1 MSNFATAISRVVEL
15 SKQLD
20 MIMTDTFEMVAKT
33 FQGLEGV
40 LSDELEALGAQQ
52 VQQGRRMV
60 SFMGDKE
67 LMYRANFSLR
77 TALRVLMPVYKFNS
91 TDADDLYDQVKM
103 FDWSS
108 IMSENSTFSIDCTVY
123 SETFRHSRFV
133 TYRVKDA
140 IVDYFMEKTGN
151 RPSIRLNAPDYQFN
165 VHISG
170 NDVTISLDSSGE
182 PLYKRGWRVAQTD
195 APINEVLAAGIIKL
209 SGWDGECNLVDPM
222 CGSGTFLIEAALIAA
237 NINPG
242 VYRKEY
248 AFQKWPNYDAQLFE
262 DIYNDDSGEREFN
275 HKIYGYD
282 ILGKAVAATNA
293 NVKNAGLS
301 QYIEVERV
309 PLEEQVTAPEKGVL
323 ITNPPYGERLTSDEL
338 PQLYATLGNKLKK
351 VYVGYDCWLIVGS
364 NKELIDNLGLKASL
378 HYPLLNGDIECELRE
393 YVIFD
398 GSFDDMR
405 RKGGSIKNPDFRAS
419 DKPTRVRR
427 DHDDEQHRPFKRGDK
442 GEQRHSDGRPGRDFK
457 RGDRDFKRG
466 DRDFKRGDR
475 DFKRGDR
482 RDDSQAKRRDFKRDG
497 DRGVNPMRQQ
507 RRNEGDTHVYRTDRP
522 YSEGDRRRT
531 FSFHGPQLG
540 EDKARP
546 VFKGRRNGWKRRDAD
561 TGMGNDTGENNN
573 SQE

>member
-1 MSNFATAISRVVEL
+1 MSE
-15 SKQLD
+15 
-20 MIMTDTFEMVAKT
+20 TFEMVAKT

-40 LSDELEALGAQQ
+40 LSDELVALGAQD
-52 VQQGRRMV
+52 VKQGRRMV
-60 SFMGDKE
+60 SFVGDKE

-77 TALRVLMPVYKFNS
+77 TALRVLKPIYKFTS
-91 TDADDLYDQVKM
+91 TSADDLYEQVKQ
-103 FDWSS
+103 FQWEN
-108 IMSENSTFSIDCTVY
+108 ILSEDNTFSIDCTVY
-123 SETFRHSRFV
+123 SDTFRHSRFV
-133 TYRVKDA
+133 TYRVKDGIA
-140 IVDYFMEKTGN
+140 DYFMERSGK

-170 NDVTISLDSSGE
+170 NEVTISLDSSGE

-209 SGWDGECNLVDPM
+209 SGWDGESNFVDPM

-248 AFQKWPNYDAQLFE
+248 AFQKWPDYDADLFDE
-262 DIYNDDSGEREFN
+262 IYNDDSGEREFT

-293 NVKNAGLS
+293 NVKNAGLT
-301 QYIEVERV
+301 QYIEVERK
-309 PLEEQVTAPEKGVL
+309 PLEEQETVPTKGVL

-338 PQLYATLGNKLKK
+338 PQLYATLGTKLKK
-351 VYVGYDCWLIVGS
+351 VFVGYDCWLIMGM

-405 RKGGSIKNPDFRAS
+405 RKGGTIKNTEFRAS
-419 DKPTRVRR
+419 DKPTYERR
-427 DHDDEQHRPFKRGDK
+427 D
-442 GEQRHSDGRPGRDFK
+442 
-457 RGDRDFKRG
+457 
-466 DRDFKRGDR
+466 
-475 DFKRGDR
+475 
-482 RDDSQAKRRDFKRDG
+482 RDDKPRREFKRDG
-497 DRGVNPMRQQ
+497 DKRERRDRDHDHDHRVRDHGKRREFKRDNDRGTNPMRRRHDGDRGTNPMR
-507 RRNEGDTHVYRTDRP
+507 RRNDEGEGRTYR
-522 YSEGDRRRT
+522 SERSFGGNESREGRRHT

-540 EDKARP
+540 EDKERP
-546 VFKGRRNGWKRRDAD
+546 IFKGRRNGWKRRDAEAGD
-561 TGMGNDTGENNN
+561 GNDNNN
-573 SQE
+573 DA

>member
-1 MSNFATAISRVVEL
+1 MSE
-15 SKQLD
+15 
-20 MIMTDTFEMVAKT
+20 TFEMVAKT

-40 LSDELEALGAQQ
+40 LSDELVALGAQD
-52 VQQGRRMV
+52 VKQGRRMV
-60 SFMGDKE
+60 SFVGDKE

-77 TALRVLMPVYKFNS
+77 TALRVLKPIYKFTS
-91 TDADDLYDQVKM
+91 TSADDLYEQVKQ
-103 FDWSS
+103 FQW
-108 IMSENSTFSIDCTVY
+108 ENILTEGNTFSIDCTVY
-123 SETFRHSRFV
+123 SDTFKHSRFV
-133 TYRVKDA
+133 TYRVKDGIA
-140 IVDYFMEKTGN
+140 DYFMERSGK
-151 RPSIRLNAPDYQFN
+151 RPSIRLNSPDYQFN

-209 SGWDGECNLVDPM
+209 SGWDGESNFVDPM

-248 AFQKWPNYDAQLFE
+248 AFQKWPDYDADLFDE
-262 DIYNDDSGEREFN
+262 IYNDDSGEREFT

-293 NVKNAGLS
+293 NVKNAGLT
-301 QYIEVERV
+301 QYIEVERK
-309 PLEEQVTAPEKGVL
+309 PLEDQETVPTKGVL

-338 PQLYATLGNKLKK
+338 PQLYATLGTKLKK
-351 VYVGYDCWLIVGS
+351 VFVGYDCWLIMGM

-405 RKGGSIKNPDFRAS
+405 RKGGTIKNTEFRAS
-419 DKPTRVRR
+419 DKPTYERRERDERPRREFKRDDDKRERRDR
-427 DHDDEQHRPFKRGDK
+427 DHDHR
-442 GEQRHSDGRPGRDFK
+442 
-457 RGDRDFKRG
+457 DRDHG
-466 DRDFKRGDR
+466 
-475 DFKRGDR
+475 
-482 RDDSQAKRRDFKRDG
+482 KRREFKRDG
-497 DRGVNPMRQQ
+497 DRGTNPMRRRHDGDRGTNPMR
-507 RRNEGDTHVYRTDRP
+507 RRNDEGEGRTYR
-522 YSEGDRRRT
+522 SERSFGGNESREGRRHT

-540 EDKARP
+540 EDKERP
-546 VFKGRRNGWKRRDAD
+546 IFKGRRNGWKRRDAE
-561 TGMGNDTGENNN
+561 TGDGNDNNN
-573 SQE
+573 DA

>member
-1 MSNFATAISRVVEL
+1 MSE
-15 SKQLD
+15 
-20 MIMTDTFEMVAKT
+20 TFEMVAKT

-40 LSDELEALGAQQ
+40 LSDELVALGAQD
-52 VQQGRRMV
+52 VKQGRRMV
-60 SFMGDKE
+60 SFVGDKE

-77 TALRVLMPVYKFNS
+77 TALRVLKPIYKFTS
-91 TDADDLYDQVKM
+91 TSADDLYEQVKQ
-103 FDWSS
+103 FQW
-108 IMSENSTFSIDCTVY
+108 ENILTDGNTFSIDCTVY
-123 SETFRHSRFV
+123 SDTFKHSRFV
-133 TYRVKDA
+133 TYRVKDGIA
-140 IVDYFMEKTGN
+140 DYFMERSGK
-151 RPSIRLNAPDYQFN
+151 RPSIRLNSPDYQFN

-209 SGWDGECNLVDPM
+209 SGWDGESNFVDPM

-248 AFQKWPNYDAQLFE
+248 AFQKWPDYDADLFDE
-262 DIYNDDSGEREFN
+262 IYNDDSGEREFT

-293 NVKNAGLS
+293 NVKNAGLT
-301 QYIEVERV
+301 QYIEVERK
-309 PLEEQVTAPEKGVL
+309 PLEEQETVPTKGVL

-338 PQLYATLGNKLKK
+338 PQLYATLGTKLKK
-351 VYVGYDCWLIVGS
+351 VFVGYDCWLIMGM

-405 RKGGSIKNPDFRAS
+405 RKGGTIKNTEFRAS
-419 DKPTRVRR
+419 DKPTYERR
-427 DHDDEQHRPFKRGDK
+427 ERNDRGGHDRPR
-442 GEQRHSDGRPGRDFK
+442 RDFK
-457 RGDRDFKRG
+457 RDGDRRDFKRDG
-466 DRDFKRGDR
+466 DRRDFKRDGDRR
-475 DFKRGDR
+475 DFKRDGD
-482 RDDSQAKRRDFKRDG
+482 RRDFKRDG
-497 DRGVNPMRQQ
+497 DRGTNPMRK
-507 RRNEGDTHVYRTDRP
+507 RHDDGDTRTYRTERP
-522 YSEGDRRRT
+522 FGERDVRQGHRHS

-540 EDKARP
+540 EDKERP
-546 VFKGRRNGWKRRDAD
+546 IFKGRRNGWKRRDAE
-561 TGMGNDTGENNN
+561 TGDGNDNNN
-573 SQE
+573 DA

>member
-1 MSNFATAISRVVEL
+1 MSER
-15 SKQLD
+15 
-20 MIMTDTFEMVAKT
+20 FEMVAKT

-40 LSDELEALGAQQ
+40 LSDELVALGAHE
-52 VQQGRRMV
+52 VRQGRRMV
-60 SFMGDKE
+60 SFQGDKE
-67 LMYRANFSLR
+67 MLYRANFALR
-77 TALRVLMPVYKFNS
+77 TALRVLKPIHKFKS
-91 TDADDLYDQVKM
+91 TDADDLYEQVKK
-103 FDWSS
+103 FDWAL
-108 IMSENSTFSIDCTVY
+108 IMSANSTFSIDCTVY
-123 SETFRHSRFV
+123 SDTFRHSRFV

-140 IVDYFMEKTGN
+140 IVDHFMEQFGK
-151 RPSIRLNAPDYQFN
+151 RPSIRLNSPDYQFN

-182 PLYKRGWRVAQTD
+182 PLYKRGWRVAQTE

-209 SGWDGECNLVDPM
+209 SGWDGASNFVDPM

-248 AFQKWPNYDAQLFE
+248 AFQKWPDYDAQLF
-262 DIYNDDSGEREFN
+262 DSIYNDDSGEREFT

-301 QYIEVERV
+301 QYIEVSRV
-309 PLEEQVTAPEKGVL
+309 PLEEQETAPEKGVL

-338 PQLYATLGNKLKK
+338 PRLYATLGTKLKK

-405 RKGGSIKNPDFRAS
+405 RKGGTIKNTDFRAS
-419 DKPTRVRR
+419 DKPAYERR
-427 DHDDEQHRPFKRGDK
+427 EHDAKSHRNTKQGDK
-442 GEQRHSDGRPGRDFK
+442 REPRGKDGKNGRNFK
-457 RGDRDFKRG
+457 HGDRDAGSRG
-466 DRDFKRGDR
+466 KNG
-475 DFKRGDR
+475 
-482 RDDSQAKRRDFKRDG
+482 RDFKRDG
-497 DRGVNPMRQQ
+497 DRGVNPMRH
-507 RRNEGDTHVYRTDRP
+507 RRDEENGDTRVYRTDRP
-522 YSEGDRRRT
+522 FGEGEGRHT
-531 FSFHGPQLG
+531 FSFHGPKLG

-546 VFKGRRNGWKRRDAD
+546 VFKGRRNGWKRRDAETPD
-561 TGMGNDTGENNN
+561 EGNE
-573 SQE
+573 